1 MVCCKWWYIRIGCNK
16 EMKHWPED
24 ITLLGDYVR
33 IDPLSVNHL
42 NDLQDVVRDGEL
54 NLLWYT
60 FIPNADDMLEEIN
73 KRLRLREMGSMQP
86 FAIIDIATGL
96 AIGMTTFMNIDAT
109 NRRVEIGSTWLSKS
123 TQRTFI
129 NTESKLLLM
138 AHAFE
143 KLNCIAVEF
152 RTHFINTQSRKAIER
167 LGAKF
172 DGILRNHSI
181 MPNGTLRDTAVYSI
195 IKSEWPTVKSHLNFQ
210 LSKKR
215 D

>member
-1 MVCCKWWYIRIGCNK
+1 
-16 EMKHWPED
+16 MKHWPED

-96 AIGMTTFMNIDAT
+96 AVGMTTFMNIDAT

-129 NTESKLLLM
+129 NTECKLLLM

-210 LSKKR
+210 LNKKR

>member
-1 MVCCKWWYIRIGCNK
+1 
-16 EMKHWPED
+16 MKHWPED

-42 NDLQDVVRDGEL
+42 NDLQDAVRDGEL

-96 AIGMTTFMNIDAT
+96 AVGMTTFMNIDAT

-129 NTESKLLLM
+129 NTECKLLLM

-210 LSKKR
+210 LSKNEIKKIL
-215 D
+215 

>member
-1 MVCCKWWYIRIGCNK
+1 
-16 EMKHWPED
+16 MKLWPED

-86 FAIIDIATGL
+86 FAIIDTATGL

>member
-1 MVCCKWWYIRIGCNK
+1 
-16 EMKHWPED
+16 MKHWPED

-42 NDLQDVVRDGEL
+42 NDLQDAVRDGEL

-129 NTESKLLLM
+129 NTECKLLLM

-210 LSKKR
+210 LSKNEIKKI
-215 D
+215 

>member
-1 MVCCKWWYIRIGCNK
+1 
-16 EMKHWPED
+16 MKHWPED

-42 NDLQDVVRDGEL
+42 NDLQDAVRDGEL

-96 AIGMTTFMNIDAT
+96 AVGMTTFMNIDAT

-210 LSKKR
+210 LNKKR

>member
-1 MVCCKWWYIRIGCNK
+1 
-16 EMKHWPED
+16 MKHWPED

-152 RTHFINTQSRKAIER
+152 RTHFINTQSRKSIER

>member
-1 MVCCKWWYIRIGCNK
+1 
-16 EMKHWPED
+16 MKHWPED

-86 FAIIDIATGL
+86 FAIIDISTGL

>member
-1 MVCCKWWYIRIGCNK
+1 
-16 EMKHWPED
+16 MKHWPED

-42 NDLQDVVRDGEL
+42 NDLQDAVRDGEL

-129 NTESKLLLM
+129 NTECKLLLM

-210 LSKKR
+210 LNKKR

>member
-1 MVCCKWWYIRIGCNK
+1 
-16 EMKHWPED
+16 MKHWPED

-96 AIGMTTFMNIDAT
+96 AVGMTTFMNIDAT

-181 MPNGTLRDTAVYSI
+181 MSNGTLRDTAVYSI

>member
-1 MVCCKWWYIRIGCNK
+1 
-16 EMKHWPED
+16 MKHWPED

-42 NDLQDVVRDGEL
+42 NDLQDAVRDGEL

-96 AIGMTTFMNIDAT
+96 AVGMTTFMNIDAT

-129 NTESKLLLM
+129 NTECKLLLM

-210 LSKKR
+210 LNKKR

>member
-1 MVCCKWWYIRIGCNK
+1 
-16 EMKHWPED
+16 MKHWPED

-195 IKSEWPTVKSHLNFQ
+195 IKSEWPTVKSNLNFQ

>member
-1 MVCCKWWYIRIGCNK
+1 
-16 EMKHWPED
+16 MKHWPED

-42 NDLQDVVRDGEL
+42 NDLQDAVRDGEL
-54 NLLWYT
+54 NFLWYT

-96 AIGMTTFMNIDAT
+96 AVGMTTFMNIDAT

-129 NTESKLLLM
+129 NTECKLLLM

-210 LSKKR
+210 LNKKR
-215 D
+215 N

>member
-1 MVCCKWWYIRIGCNK
+1 
-16 EMKHWPED
+16 MKHWPED

-42 NDLQDVVRDGEL
+42 NDLQDAVRDGEL

-210 LSKKR
+210 LNKKR
-215 D
+215 N

>member
-1 MVCCKWWYIRIGCNK
+1 
-16 EMKHWPED
+16 MKHWPED

-181 MPNGTLRDTAVYSI
+181 MPNGTLRDTAVYSS

>member
-1 MVCCKWWYIRIGCNK
+1 
-16 EMKHWPED
+16 MKHWPED
-24 ITLLGDYVR
+24 ITLYGDYVR
-33 IDPLSVNHL
+33 IEPLTLKHL
-42 NDLQDVVRDGEL
+42 NDLQDAVRDGEL

-60 FIPNADDMLEEIN
+60 FIPNADNMLEEIN

-86 FAIIDIATGL
+86 FAIIDIVTGL
-96 AIGMTTFMNIDAT
+96 AVGMTTFMNIDSS
-109 NRRVEIGSTWLSKS
+109 NRRVEIGSTWISKS

-129 NTESKLLLM
+129 NTECKLLLM

-143 KLNCIAVEF
+143 NLNCIAVEF
-152 RTHFINTQSRKAIER
+152 RTHFINIQSRKAIER

-195 IKSEWPTVKSHLNFQ
+195 IKSEWLTVKSHLNFQ
-210 LSKKR
+210 LNKKR

>member
-1 MVCCKWWYIRIGCNK
+1 
-16 EMKHWPED
+16 MKHWPED

-33 IDPLSVNHL
+33 IDPLSVNYL
-42 NDLQDVVRDGEL
+42 NDLQDAVRDGEL

-96 AIGMTTFMNIDAT
+96 AVGMTTFMNIDAT

-129 NTESKLLLM
+129 NTECKLLLM

-210 LSKKR
+210 LNKKR

>member
-1 MVCCKWWYIRIGCNK
+1 
-16 EMKHWPED
+16 MKHWPED

-129 NTESKLLLM
+129 NTECKLLLM

>member
-1 MVCCKWWYIRIGCNK
+1 
-16 EMKHWPED
+16 MKHWPED

-42 NDLQDVVRDGEL
+42 NDLQDAVRDGEL

-96 AIGMTTFMNIDAT
+96 AVGMTTFMNIDAT

-129 NTESKLLLM
+129 NTECKLLLM

>member
-1 MVCCKWWYIRIGCNK
+1 
-16 EMKHWPED
+16 
-24 ITLLGDYVR
+24 
-33 IDPLSVNHL
+33 
-42 NDLQDVVRDGEL
+42 
-54 NLLWYT
+54 
-60 FIPNADDMLEEIN
+60 
-73 KRLRLREMGSMQP
+73 
-86 FAIIDIATGL
+86 
-96 AIGMTTFMNIDAT
+96 MTTFMNIDAT

>member
-1 MVCCKWWYIRIGCNK
+1 
-16 EMKHWPED
+16 MKLWPED

-42 NDLQDVVRDGEL
+42 NDLQDAVRDGEL

-96 AIGMTTFMNIDAT
+96 AVGMTTFMNIDAT

-129 NTESKLLLM
+129 NTECKLLLM

-172 DGILRNHSI
+172 DGILRNHST

-210 LSKKR
+210 LNKKR
-215 D
+215 N

>member
-1 MVCCKWWYIRIGCNK
+1 
-16 EMKHWPED
+16 MKHWPED

-33 IDPLSVNHL
+33 IEPLSVNHL
-42 NDLQDVVRDGEL
+42 NDLQDAVRDGEL

-96 AIGMTTFMNIDAT
+96 AVGMTTFMNIDAT

-129 NTESKLLLM
+129 NTECKLLLM